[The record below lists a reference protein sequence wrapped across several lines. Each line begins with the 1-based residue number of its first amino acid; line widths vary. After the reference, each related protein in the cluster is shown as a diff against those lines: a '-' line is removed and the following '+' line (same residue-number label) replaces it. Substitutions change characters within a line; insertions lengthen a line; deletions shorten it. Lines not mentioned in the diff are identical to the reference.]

1 MAAQASKISYY
12 LPVINKDL
20 LFGEEEDCSIPV
32 QCLQDKANHYSPI
45 KKLERLLA
53 GVNSIY
59 TIGTVTN
66 VSGV

>member
-1 MAAQASKISYY
+1 MAAQASKISYH
-12 LPVINKDL
+12 LSGINKDL
-20 LFGEEEDCSIPV
+20 LFGEEVDQSIPV
-32 QCLQDKANHYSPI
+32 QFQQDKANHYSPI